1 MSGEVSETESEII
14 LMVQNFVSREEKS
27 PGYLLKHL
35 NKPKRVKRF
44 LKKSSERE
52 QAAVLSEALG
62 MVYSQSLRLKHQNL
76 YLIFDQ
82 KLKLSSKHYG
92 P

>member
-1 MSGEVSETESEII
+1 MSGEVSETESEIV

-44 LKKSSERE
+44 LKKSSQRE
-52 QAAVLSEALG
+52 QASVLSEALG
-62 MVYSQSLRLKHQNL
+62 MVYFPIKSLNIIYDSNIQDGFVPL
-76 YLIFDQ
+76 
-82 KLKLSSKHYG
+82 
-92 P
+92 